1 MLVLGHTGI
10 TLGVAVLLSGALP
23 RVAPQQLEDGIRPS
37 SKERTVRGNPSSR
50 VASWFVSLGR
60 RIDIRLLL
68 VGSVLP
74 DIIDKPVGQLL
85 FRETFSNGRIFCH
98 TLLFFILI
106 TVAGFLLYRSWGKTW
121 LLIFSFGTF
130 IHLILD
136 EMWLVPEIL
145 LWPLYGFAFP
155 KAELT
160 DWMQN
165 IFRALFRNPEVYIPE
180 IVGGIILILFLWVL
194 VRNRR
199 LFSFIGSGRLSQVK
213 SPGDKF

>member
-23 RVAPQQLEDGIRPS
+23 RFAPRQLEKGIRPS
-37 SKERTVRGNPSSR
+37 SKERTVLGNPSGR
-50 VASWFVSLGR
+50 VASWFASLGR

-68 VGSVLP
+68 VGSLLP

-85 FRETFSNGRIFCH
+85 FRETFNNGRIFGH
-98 TLLFFILI
+98 TLLFLILI
-106 TVAGFLLYRSWGKTW
+106 SVAGFLLYRRWGRTW
-121 LLIFSFGTF
+121 LLILSFGTF

-136 EMWLVPEIL
+136 QMWLTPRTL

-165 IFRALFRNPEVYIPE
+165 IFRALLRNPGVYIPE

-199 LFSFIGSGRLSQVK
+199 VVSFIRSGRLSQVK
-213 SPGDKF
+213 PG